1 MRGKVLSY
9 DDYIGSGLISGDDGV
24 RYTFTRGGLM
34 GGAREAFAGQQVDFE
49 VADAVATNIYIT
61 SGAPLSLSG
70 DKNKIV
76 AALLAFVLGWLGIHK
91 FYLGKTTAG
100 VLMLLGGTIGWIT
113 FGFVPPLDLSAS
125 SPSSNSSSTCS
136 RPTATSTAT
145 MSRGTSPGSDP
156 VRLEKRSECPS
167 RKSTA

>member
-9 DDYIGSGLISGDDGV
+9 DDYTGSGLISGDDGV

-49 VADAVATNIYIT
+49 IADGVASNIYIT
-61 SGAPLSLSG
+61 SGAPLNLSG

-76 AALLAFVLGWLGIHK
+76 AALLAFFLGWIGIHK

-113 FGFVPPLDLSAS
+113 FGIIPFIVGVIAFIEFIIYLVKPDAEFHRDYVVG
-125 SPSSNSSSTCS
+125 N
-136 RPTATSTAT
+136 
-145 MSRGTSPGSDP
+145 
-156 VRLEKRSECPS
+156 
-167 RKSTA
+167 KSWF

>member
-9 DDYIGSGLISGDDGV
+9 DDYTGSGLISGDDGV

-49 VADAVATNIYIT
+49 IADGVASNIYIT
-61 SGAPLSLSG
+61 SGAPLNLSG

-76 AALLAFVLGWLGIHK
+76 AALLAFFLGVLGIHK

-100 VLMLLGGTIGWIT
+100 VIMLLCGTIGWIL
-113 FGFVPPLDLSAS
+113 VL
-125 SPSSNSSSTCS
+125 
-136 RPTATSTAT
+136 
-145 MSRGTSPGSDP
+145 PGVVVAVIAFIEFIIYLVKPDAEFHRDY
-156 VRLEKRSECPS
+156 VAGN
-167 RKSTA
+167 KSWF